1 MSDERKFIR
10 TTALWLAA
18 GSAAGA
24 IIAFMSDFVPLLSE
38 DTPAVTIT
46 RELVLAA
53 LHLMVLA
60 GLFGLWR
67 SGAAGGSTWAKI
79 AFALAAITRGVFAI
93 AEIIVSFNLDASYT
107 LFSIATPLHGVGMV
121 GVGVAVLMSKRWQSW
136 HVFMPLLCGF
146 YPFAVMLPA
155 FALSGG
161 ISYSAIGGWS
171 ILFLL
176 LSVALWQEA
185 DGAHVARITQVEPK
199 AVL

>member
-1 MSDERKFIR
+1 MSNNRKIIR

-18 GSAAGA
+18 GSAVGA
-24 IIAFMSDFVPLLSE
+24 IIAVMSGLVPLLSE

-53 LHLMVLA
+53 LHLMVLV

-67 SGAAGGSTWAKI
+67 SGAAGDSTWAKI
-79 AFALAAITRGVFAI
+79 AFGLAAVTRGVFVL
-93 AEIIVSFNLDASYT
+93 AELVVIFNVEAANT
-107 LFSIATPLHGVGMV
+107 MFSIATPLHGVGMI
-121 GVGVAVLMSKRWQSW
+121 GVGAAVFMSKRWRSW
-136 HVFMPLLCGF
+136 HSFVPLLCGL
-146 YPFAVMLPA
+146 YPFAILLPA
-155 FALSGG
+155 FVLSGG
-161 ISYSAIGGWS
+161 INYYTIGGWS

-185 DGAHVARITQVEPK
+185 NRAYVARIAQVEPK